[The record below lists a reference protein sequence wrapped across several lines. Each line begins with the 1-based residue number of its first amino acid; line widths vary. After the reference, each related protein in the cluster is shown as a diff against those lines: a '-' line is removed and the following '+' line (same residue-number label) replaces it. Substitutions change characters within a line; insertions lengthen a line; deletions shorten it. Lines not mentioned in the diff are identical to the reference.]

1 MIKSIRVVNF
11 KSLAGVTLRL
21 GHFNCLVGMNGAGKS
36 TVLQALDFL
45 SQLMRG
51 DVQGWLDRRGW
62 SATDLKCKLRKES
75 NVTFTVSFTT
85 STGYFLTWVGVFN
98 RSELRCFQESAY
110 LGDGENA
117 TTLLRSNGQ
126 TFQMEGKPS
135 QSIAFEYQ
143 GSILSALKDS
153 ELPAALLEFRDAL
166 RRVRSLELL
175 SPHLLRKSARVSEHD
190 IGTGGER
197 LSAYLDNIKGA
208 RKAALV
214 TLLQKFYPALVDFK
228 ITSQRSGWK
237 KLSVLE
243 QFGAQKLETEALHL
257 NDGLLRILAVL
268 TQAESD
274 RSLLLL
280 DELEN
285 GINQEIV
292 QTLVDTLLQSPQQ
305 LLVTTHSPLLL
316 NYLPDDVARSA
327 VQLLYKT
334 PEGETRIR
342 PFFAIPRIAA
352 KLEAMGPGDAFVD
365 TDLRVLAQECIA
377 MDKQADARMRAQE
390 QAEAEAEAHPA
401 GGA

>member
-1 MIKSIRVVNF
+1 MIKSVRVVNF
-11 KSLAGVTLRL
+11 KSLAAVTIPL

-62 SATDLKCKLRKES
+62 SAADLKCKLRKES
-75 NVTFTVSFTT
+75 NITFNVTFEP
-85 STGYFLTWVGVFN
+85 STGGKLTWVGVFN
-98 RSELRCFQESAY
+98 RSDLRCSQEHAY
-110 LGDGENA
+110 LGASDSAGI
-117 TTLLRSNGQ
+117 LLRSSGQ
-126 TFQMEGKPS
+126 AFHLEGKPS

-153 ELPAALLEFRDAL
+153 ELSAVLLEFRDSL

-190 IGTGGER
+190 IGAGGER
-197 LSAYLDNIKGA
+197 LSAYLDNIKGE
-208 RKAALV
+208 RKASLI

-237 KLSVLE
+237 KLSVFE

-292 QTLVDTLLQSPQQ
+292 ETLVDTLLQSPQQ

-316 NYLPDDVARSA
+316 NYLPDEVARSA

-334 PEGETRIR
+334 PAGETRIR
-342 PFFAIPRIAA
+342 SFFGIPRIAA

-365 TDLRVLAQECIA
+365 TDLRLLTQECIELDRRHEESIQIEA
-377 MDKQADARMRAQE
+377 A
-390 QAEAEAEAHPA
+390 AEAQAMLDAEE
-401 GGA
+401 

>member
-1 MIKSIRVVNF
+1 MIKSVRVVNF
-11 KSLAGVTLRL
+11 KSLAAVTIPL
-21 GHFNCLVGMNGAGKS
+21 GHFNCLVGMNGSGKS

-62 SATDLKCKLRKES
+62 SAADLKCKLRKES
-75 NVTFTVSFTT
+75 NITFNVTFEP
-85 STGYFLTWVGVFN
+85 STGGKLTWVGVFN
-98 RSELRCFQESAY
+98 RSDLRCSQEHAY
-110 LGDGENA
+110 LGASDSAGI
-117 TTLLRSNGQ
+117 LLRSSGQ
-126 TFQMEGKPS
+126 AFHLEGKPS

-153 ELPAALLEFRDAL
+153 ELPVALLEFRDAL

-175 SPHLLRKSARVSEHD
+175 SPHLLRKSARTSEHD
-190 IGTGGER
+190 IGAGGEK
-197 LSAYLDNIKGA
+197 LSAYLDNIKGE

-228 ITSQRSGWK
+228 ITSQKSGWK
-237 KLSVLE
+237 KLSVFE
-243 QFGAQKLETEALHL
+243 KFGAQTLETDALHL

-292 QTLVDTLLQSPQQ
+292 ETLVDTLLQSPQQ

-316 NYLPDDVARSA
+316 NYLPDDVAREA
-327 VQLLYKT
+327 VQFLYKT
-334 PEGETRIR
+334 PQGETRCR
-342 PFFAIPRIAA
+342 SFFSLPRMVA
-352 KLEAMGPGDAFVD
+352 KLEAMGPGDVFVD
-365 TDLRVLAQECIA
+365 TDLRLLAQECIE
-377 MDKQADARMRAQE
+377 MDERHEAAVRAQE
-390 QAEAEAEAHPA
+390 QAEADATDA
-401 GGA
+401 GDA

>member
-1 MIKSIRVVNF
+1 MIESVRIVNF
-11 KSLAGVTLRL
+11 KSLAEVTLRL

-36 TVLQALDFL
+36 TVLQALDFV

-62 SATDLKCKLRKES
+62 SAADLRCKLRKES
-75 NVTFTVSFTT
+75 NITFNVTFKP
-85 STGYFLTWVGVFN
+85 STGETLTWMGVFN
-98 RSELRCFQESAY
+98 RSDLRCSREFAY
-110 LGDGENA
+110 LGGSKS
-117 TTLLRSNGQ
+117 TGLLLDSSGQ
-126 TFQMEGKPS
+126 TFHLEGKSS

-153 ELPAALLEFRDAL
+153 ELPSALLEFRDAL

-190 IGTGGER
+190 IGAGGEK
-197 LSAYLDNIKGA
+197 LSAYLDNIKGE
-208 RKAALV
+208 RKTALV

-228 ITSQRSGWK
+228 ITSQKSGWK
-237 KLSVLE
+237 KLSVFE
-243 QFGAQKLETEALHL
+243 QFGTQKLETEATHL

-285 GINQEIV
+285 GINQEMV
-292 QTLVDTLLQSPQQ
+292 ETLVDTLLQSPQQ

-316 NYLPDDVARSA
+316 NYLPDDVAREA
-327 VQLLYKT
+327 VQFLYKT
-334 PEGETRIR
+334 PQGETRCR
-342 PFFAIPRIAA
+342 SFFSIPRMAA
-352 KLEAMGPGDAFVD
+352 KLDAMGPGDAFVD
-365 TDLRVLAQECIA
+365 TDLRLLAQECIE
-377 MDKQADARMRAQE
+377 MDERREAAARAEE
-390 QAEAEAEAHPA
+390 QAEADATDTGDA
-401 GGA
+401 

>member
-1 MIKSIRVVNF
+1 MINSVRVVNF
-11 KSLAGVTLRL
+11 KSLAAVTIPL

-36 TVLQALDFL
+36 TVLQALDLL

-62 SATDLKCKLRKES
+62 SAADLRCKLRKES
-75 NVTFTVSFTT
+75 NISFTVSFTT
-85 STGYFLTWVGVFN
+85 SSGQRLNWLGIFN
-98 RSELRCFQESAY
+98 RSDLRCSQESAY
-110 LGDGENA
+110 LGDGESVV
-117 TTLLRSNGQ
+117 TLLRSNGQ
-126 TFQMEGKPS
+126 TFHSESKPS

-143 GSILSALKDS
+143 GSILSALKDA
-153 ELPAALLEFRDAL
+153 ELPAALLEFRGAL
-166 RRVRSLELL
+166 RRMRSLELL
-175 SPHLLRKSARVSEHD
+175 SPHLLRKSARASEHD
-190 IGTGGER
+190 IGAGGEK
-197 LSAYLDNIKGA
+197 LSAYLDNIKGE
-208 RKAALV
+208 RKEALV

-237 KLSVLE
+237 KLSVFE
-243 QFGAQKLETEALHL
+243 QFGAQKLETDALHM

-292 QTLVDTLLQSPQQ
+292 ETLVDTLLQSPQQ

-316 NYLPDDVARSA
+316 NYLPDAVARDA
-327 VQLLYKT
+327 VQFLYKT
-334 PEGETRIR
+334 PQGETRVR
-342 PFFAIPRIAA
+342 RFFSIPRMSA
-352 KLEAMGPGDAFVD
+352 KLDAMGPGDAFVD
-365 TDLRVLAQECIA
+365 TDLRLLAQECIDLD
-377 MDKQADARMRAQE
+377 DKAEAAIRVEE
-390 QAEAEAEAHPA
+390 QAEADASRA